1 MASPLSAG
9 VEIEAWCPSCKLLR
23 THVIVAMKGTRAA
36 KTECRT
42 CSSTHAYRKNPP
54 NTQAK
59 RRSQYEDAMEGRD
72 VSKPIAYKFTKKYN
86 AEDVIKHKSFG
97 IGLVTRQISEK
108 KIEVLFQESLKLL
121 VHGR

>member
-9 VEIEAWCPSCKLLR
+9 VEIEAWCPTCKLIR

-42 CSSTHAYRKNPP
+42 CNSTHAYRKNPP
-54 NTQAK
+54 NTAAK

-72 VSKPIAYKFTKKYN
+72 LSKPIPYKLSKKFN
-86 AEDVIKHKSFG
+86 EEDVIKHKSFG
-97 IGLVTRQISEK
+97 IGLVTRLISEK
-108 KIEVLFQESLKLL
+108 KMEVLFEESTKLL
-121 VHGR
+121 VQGR